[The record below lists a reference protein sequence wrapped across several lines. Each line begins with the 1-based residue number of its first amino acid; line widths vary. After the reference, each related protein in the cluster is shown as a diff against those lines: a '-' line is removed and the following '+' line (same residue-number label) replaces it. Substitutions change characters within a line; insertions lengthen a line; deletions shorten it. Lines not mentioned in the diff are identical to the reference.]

1 MTEIPNSST
10 ISLKLQRIAELAS
23 KAPQLAFT
31 SLAHHMDEDFLREAY
46 RRTRKDSAPGI
57 DGVTAVQ

>member
-1 MTEIPNSST
+1 MGDTSRSLT
-10 ISLKLQRIAELAS
+10 ITTQLQRIAEQA
-23 KAPQLAFT
+23 KQYPEMVFT
-31 SLAHHMDEDFLREAY
+31 TLAHRMDEDFLREAY